1 MNNDNFLIEETD
13 LELARDIC
21 KDIEAPEIRNRA
33 MANALASDIASKYF
47 AEIDV
52 DTDTGLHKISRVLND
67 IDIADIYIKDN
78 YIDVR
83 VYFNENEL
91 CVPKTHFDNDLL
103 PIAYMF
109 IKLEPELSGG
119 TVTGFITPTSIDLS
133 SSEQN
138 YYKVREEDL
147 VSYYDIEPLL
157 VTKDI
162 EDLPKKFEIQI
173 FDYLDNKLEEGLL
186 ATFYKSLLDSA
197 EARILLRNAAK
208 TQSVFNFISLADSSI
223 ENITE
228 EPAELDIINN
238 EDTSNELEF
247 FEEEN
252 ITIALEAE
260 AQEEPLLE
268 LDENSAELDYVLEP
282 AEEPLD
288 SAVEFEIENSKED
301 ILELDE
307 SQGFLSEVIEQND
320 LQPVSVQKDN
330 ELLDFETDNTEIIK
344 EEPHTITAEET
355 EILESLPLEE
365 TPQIIS
371 DQELI
376 PEVVTESP
384 VYETIQELDD
394 NFSTNTTPSLDTI
407 EETIA
412 IDELENML
420 ENDSNESILEKQ
432 QAEEQIKSAPQI
444 EELFPNESESE
455 EILEQD
461 FIQPA
466 KQSGNKILPLLG
478 ILTIIAAAG
487 YYGYTKFGNN
497 VEQPNTVERPV
508 SAVVKQENT
517 IPELPKTEEAMP
529 IETIENISTPTV
541 SEEAASVSI
550 PAIEENL
557 DASILVSNLSVTW
570 EVPVGYVSNNVA
582 KRYFTKIGK
591 IIQLNLK
598 TELLLLSKP
607 PITNKIMIELEF
619 NKNSNKFNV
628 KGMTASSGEKV
639 VDDLILRTVRN
650 ALDLNLK
657 TNMNS
662 FSNISGNPILV
673 IKL

>member
-1 MNNDNFLIEETD
+1 MNNNNFLIEETD

-252 ITIALEAE
+252 VTIALETE

-307 SQGFLSEVIEQND
+307 SHVFLSEVIEQND

-619 NKNSNKFNV
+619 NKNNNKFNV

>member
-252 ITIALEAE
+252 VTIALETE

-320 LQPVSVQKDN
+320 LQPVSVQEDN

-432 QAEEQIKSAPQI
+432 QVEEQIKSAPQI
-444 EELFPNESESE
+444 EELFPNESE

-619 NKNSNKFNV
+619 NKNNNKFNV